1 MKNKAMV
8 MISLFVLVSTLLTG
22 CASPADAGAKEP
34 VNIAFVVGI
43 ADDETVLNDGI
54 AELSALPALPGT
66 DYAFIS
72 AVGVPVTIGEPG
84 TIPDL
89 SDRGYTND
97 MMERVY
103 AGIRA
108 DLAERLASYMP
119 ATGEIDMAAAITLA
133 VRTLNAHAV
142 EGRPNI
148 LVLYCSGKST
158 TGLINMVE
166 TPVFKLDAE
175 TSVPAVAAKMNLDM
189 SNIDEVIWYCCGD
202 CGSKQPA
209 LSSNEKDQMKSFY
222 ESLFYTLGAQQ
233 VTFKKDLPSKE
244 CYDFSATPVS
254 CMAVEGTVNGLR
266 ELVGL
271 ETEIF
276 EEIDE
281 AEAPAEE
288 FIETPIVI
296 REDQVRYRPDSDH
309 FLDPDA
315 ATEAIQPMVDFLL
328 AYPSIDLVVYS
339 TCAGDADCEWLSRA
353 RSESVKKVLLAGGV
367 DESRITVVSVSVRN
381 DPYYQFGLGTGS
393 AASVNRKTVMVFST
407 SAFGQELLGEE

>member
-119 ATGEIDMAAAITLA
+119 ATGEIDMAATITLA

-148 LVLYCSGKST
+148 LVLYCSGRRA
-158 TGLINMVE
+158 GVLHYI
-166 TPVFKLDAE
+166 
-175 TSVPAVAAKMNLDM
+175 
-189 SNIDEVIWYCCGD
+189 CC
-202 CGSKQPA
+202 
-209 LSSNEKDQMKSFY
+209 
-222 ESLFYTLGAQQ
+222 
-233 VTFKKDLPSKE
+233 
-244 CYDFSATPVS
+244 
-254 CMAVEGTVNGLR
+254 
-266 ELVGL
+266 
-271 ETEIF
+271 
-276 EEIDE
+276 
-281 AEAPAEE
+281 
-288 FIETPIVI
+288 
-296 REDQVRYRPDSDH
+296 YR
-309 FLDPDA
+309 
-315 ATEAIQPMVDFLL
+315 
-328 AYPSIDLVVYS
+328 
-339 TCAGDADCEWLSRA
+339 R
-353 RSESVKKVLLAGGV
+353 
-367 DESRITVVSVSVRN
+367 
-381 DPYYQFGLGTGS
+381 
-393 AASVNRKTVMVFST
+393 RKRKI
-407 SAFGQELLGEE
+407 